1 MTVKHGKKYNEAQ
14 KLVDITKLYEPKEA
28 VELLKKMNY
37 LKFDPTV
44 EVHMKLGVDPRH
56 ADQMVKLGVDP
67 RHADQ
72 MVRGVAML
80 PAGTGKDVKVL
91 VFAQGEKVAEAESA
105 GADFVGL
112 DDIIK
117 QIEADWTGFD
127 VAIAT
132 PDVMGK
138 VGRLGKKLGPRGLMP
153 SPKAGT
159 ITFDLAKTIREVKAG
174 RVEFKVDKTALLHI
188 PAGKL
193 SFSEDALMINIT
205 SIIDSVMRAKP
216 SGAKG
221 SYVKS
226 VVLSSTMSPSVRLDV
241 ATATALK
248 P

>member
-1 MTVKHGKKYNEAQ
+1 MPKKHGKKYLEALKQ
-14 KLVDITKLYEPKEA
+14 LEAEKLYQPQEA
-28 VELLKKMNY
+28 VSLLKKMNY
-37 LKFDPTV
+37 VKFDPTL
-44 EVHMKLGVDPRH
+44 EVHMR
-56 ADQMVKLGVDP
+56 LGVDP

-80 PAGTGKDVKVL
+80 PAGAGKEVKVL
-91 VFAQGEKVAEAESA
+91 VFAQGERALEAEAA

-112 DDIIK
+112 DDMIK
-117 QIEADWTGFD
+117 RIEEDWFGFD

-174 RVEFKVDKTALLHI
+174 RVEFRVDKTSLLHV
-188 PAGKL
+188 PAGRL
-193 SFSEDALMINIT
+193 SFNEDALMANIA
-205 SIIDSVMRAKP
+205 SVIDAVVRARP

-221 SYVKS
+221 TYVKS
-226 VVLSSTMSPSVRLDV
+226 VVLASTMSPSVRLDV
-241 ATATALK
+241 PAALALK

>member
-1 MTVKHGKKYNEAQ
+1 MPKHGKKYLEAEKQ
-14 KLVDITKLYEPKEA
+14 VESEKLYQPLEA
-28 VELLKKMNY
+28 VSLLKKINY
-37 LKFDPTV
+37 VKFDPTV
-44 EVHMKLGVDPRH
+44 EIHM
-56 ADQMVKLGVDP
+56 KLGVDP

-80 PAGTGKDVKVL
+80 PAGTGKEVKVL
-91 VFAQGEKVAEAESA
+91 VFTQGEKANEAESA

-112 DDIIK
+112 DDLIK
-117 QIEADWTGFD
+117 QIEGDWFGFD

-159 ITFDLAKTIREVKAG
+159 ITFDLAKTIRDVKSG
-174 RVEFKVDKTALLHI
+174 RVEFRVDKTALLHI

-193 SFSEDALMINIT
+193 SFSEDALMSNIA
-205 SIIDSVMRAKP
+205 SVMDAVVRARP
-216 SGAKG
+216 TGAKG
-221 SYVKS
+221 TYVRS
-226 VVLSSTMSPSVRLDV
+226 VVVSSTMSPSIRLDIPS
-241 ATATALK
+241 ALALK

>member
-1 MTVKHGKKYNEAQ
+1 MPQGGHKEKMAQHGKKYQEAL
-14 KLVDITKLYEPKEA
+14 KLVEIEKLYQPQEA
-28 VELLKKMNY
+28 ISLLKKINY
-37 LKFDPTV
+37 VKFDATL
-44 EVHMKLGVDPRH
+44 EVHM
-56 ADQMVKLGVDP
+56 KLGVDP

-80 PAGTGKDVKVL
+80 PAGTGKQVKVL
-91 VFAQGEKVAEAESA
+91 VFAQGDKASEAEAA

-112 DDIIK
+112 DDLIK
-117 QIEADWTGFD
+117 QIDADWLGFD

-159 ITFDLAKTIREVKAG
+159 ITFDVARTVQDVKAG

-193 SFSEDALMINIT
+193 SFNEDLLLANLT
-205 SIIDSVMRAKP
+205 AVMDAVVRARP

-221 SYVKS
+221 TYVKS
-226 VVLSSTMSPSVRLDV
+226 VVISSTMSPSLRLDV
-241 ATATALK
+241 ASATALK
-248 P
+248 PA

>member
-1 MTVKHGKKYNEAQ
+1 MAQHGKKYLEAE
-14 KLVDITKLYEPKEA
+14 KLIDSTKMYQPQEA
-28 VELLKKMNY
+28 ISLLKKINY
-37 LKFDPTV
+37 VKFDPTV
-44 EVHMKLGVDPRH
+44 EIHM
-56 ADQMVKLGVDP
+56 KLGVDP

-80 PAGTGKDVKVL
+80 PAGTGKEVKVL
-91 VFAQGEKVAEAESA
+91 VFAQGEKVSEAEAA

-112 DDIIK
+112 DDLIK
-117 QIEADWTGFD
+117 QIEGDWLGFD

-159 ITFDLAKTIREVKAG
+159 ITVDLTKTIREVKAG

-193 SFSEDALMINIT
+193 SFSEEALLSNIA
-205 SIIDSVMRAKP
+205 SVVDSVVRARP

-221 SYVKS
+221 TYVKS
-226 VVLSSTMSPSVRLDV
+226 VVLSSTMSPSIHLDIP
-241 ATATALK
+241 TALALK